1 MERYKST
8 WIGFDGKKHLGLI
21 DKIKAILKA
30 NNYLIASEWEIP
42 YGYRIKLSNDC
53 IILIYPHKYKYCF
66 QGKNV
71 EKVSKL
77 LKENL

>member
-71 EKVSKL
+71 ENVSKL